1 MTDRDV
7 PLVVPCHGVTDE
19 GVRVGDTAREMEGR
33 GLVEV
38 VDDLDAIMAA
48 ARSGRAI
55 VALDGCA
62 AGCQAR
68 WLDAQGVRATS
79 RLKLPEPAG
88 AGGPETAAMPQRR
101 ARPLPPVA
109 LPALHPHRTNSLD
122 DYLLAVDALT
132 SPVVACGAVVDAPT
146 LAAHVAQILGVSRP
160 AAGEMI
166 GRLEKEGLV
175 FRGER
180 KEVLLTPSGR
190 TAADVLLRR
199 QRILEQFVV
208 ETLGYDVAD
217 CYEEARGLAPGFDQD
232 ALERLWL
239 ALGRPDRCPH
249 GRPIDAEEAR
259 RTARGLIAL
268 SAAQPGS
275 TVHVDRLDEGSPER
289 LRALGGAGIRP
300 GSVLSDVEVHD
311 AAGLVSFTGDEGR
324 EAISVSLAGSVLVR

>member
-1 MTDRDV
+1 MPDRDV
-7 PLVVPCHGVTDE
+7 PLVVPCHGLTDE
-19 GVRVGDTAREMEGR
+19 GVRVGDTAREMESR

-38 VDDLDAIMAA
+38 ADDLDAIMAA
-48 ARSGRAI
+48 ARSGRAV

-68 WLDAQGVRATS
+68 WLDAQGVRATGT
-79 RLKLPEPAG
+79 LGLPAPAD
-88 AGGPETAAMPQRR
+88 AGHLATMATPHKRP
-101 ARPLPPVA
+101 RPLPPSPPSA
-109 LPALHPHRTNSLD
+109 HPHRTNSLD

-132 SPVVACGAVVDAPT
+132 APVVECGAVVDAPT

-175 FRGER
+175 SRGER
-180 KEVLLTPSGR
+180 KEVLLTASGR
-190 TAADVLLRR
+190 SAADLLLRR
-199 QRILEQFVV
+199 QRILERFVV

-217 CYEEARGLAPGFDQD
+217 CYEEARGLAPGFDED

-249 GRPIDAEEAR
+249 GRPIDAEEGR
-259 RTARGLIAL
+259 RTARELIAL

-275 TVHVDRLDEGSPER
+275 TVHVDRLEEGNRER
-289 LRALGGAGIRP
+289 LQALGDAGIHP

-311 AAGLVSFTGDEGR
+311 AADLVSFTGDRGR

>member
-1 MTDRDV
+1 M
-7 PLVVPCHGVTDE
+7 TDE
-19 GVRVGDTAREMEGR
+19 GIRVGDTAQEMEGR

-55 VALDGCA
+55 VAFDGCA

-79 RLKLPEPAG
+79 TLKLPVSAG
-88 AGGPETAAMPQRR
+88 AAELENSTVRQRR

-109 LPALHPHRTNSLD
+109 VPSQTHRTNSLD

-132 SPVVACGAVVDAPT
+132 APVVECGAVVDAPT

-166 GRLEKEGLV
+166 GRLEKDGLV

-190 TAADVLLRR
+190 RAADVLLRR
-199 QRILEQFVV
+199 QRILERFVV
-208 ETLGYDVAD
+208 ETLGYDVAG
-217 CYEEARGLAPGFDQD
+217 CFEEARGLAPGFDED
-232 ALERLWL
+232 ALERLWH

-249 GRPIDAEEAR
+249 GRPVDPAEAR
-259 RTARGLIAL
+259 RTARDLIAL
-268 SAAQPGS
+268 SAAKPGS
-275 TVHVDRLDEGSPER
+275 TVRVDRLEEGNRER
-289 LRALGGAGIRP
+289 LQALDDAGVRP
-300 GSVLSDVEVHD
+300 GSVLTNVEVH
-311 AAGLVSFTGDEGR
+311 AAADLVSFTGDEGR
-324 EAISVSLAGSVLVR
+324 DAISVSLAGSVLVR

>member
-1 MTDRDV
+1 MTARDV

-19 GVRVGDTAREMEGR
+19 GVRVGETVREMEGR

-38 VDDLDAIMAA
+38 VDELDAIMAA

-55 VALDGCA
+55 VAFDGCA

-79 RLKLPEPAG
+79 SLKLPEPAS
-88 AGGPETAAMPQRR
+88 AGGPETAAMPHRR

-109 LPALHPHRTNSLD
+109 VPAHPNRTNSLD

-132 SPVVACGAVVDAPT
+132 APVVECGAVVDAPT

-175 FRGER
+175 FRGKR

-190 TAADVLLRR
+190 TAADALLRR
-199 QRILEQFVV
+199 QRILERFVV

-217 CYEEARGLAPGFDQD
+217 CYEEARGLAPGFDED

-259 RTARGLIAL
+259 RTARELIAL

-275 TVHVDRLDEGSPER
+275 TVHVDRLDEGNRER
-289 LRALGGAGIRP
+289 LRALGDAGIRP

-311 AAGLVSFTGDEGR
+311 AADLVSFTGDDGR

>member
-1 MTDRDV
+1 
-7 PLVVPCHGVTDE
+7 
-19 GVRVGDTAREMEGR
+19 MEDR

-38 VDDLDAIMAA
+38 VDDLEAIMAA

-68 WLDAQGVRATS
+68 WLDAQGVRSTS
-79 RLKLPEPAG
+79 TLKLPRPAG
-88 AGGPETAAMPQRR
+88 AGEPETAATHHRR
-101 ARPLPPVA
+101 ARPLPPLA
-109 LPALHPHRTNSLD
+109 LPAHLHRTNSLD

-132 SPVVACGAVVDAPT
+132 APVVECGAVVDAPT

-175 FRGER
+175 FRGEH
-180 KEVLLTPSGR
+180 KEVLLTQSGR
-190 TAADVLLRR
+190 SAADVLLRR
-199 QRILEQFVV
+199 QRILERFVV
-208 ETLGYDVAD
+208 ETLGYEVAD
-217 CYEEARGLAPGFDQD
+217 CYEEARRLAPGFDED

-259 RTARGLIAL
+259 RTARELVAL
-268 SAAQPGS
+268 SAAQRGS
-275 TVHVDRLDEGSPER
+275 TVHVDRLEEGNRER
-289 LRALGGAGIRP
+289 LQALGDAGIRP

-311 AAGLVSFTGDEGR
+311 AAGLVSFTGDDGR

>member
-1 MTDRDV
+1 
-7 PLVVPCHGVTDE
+7 VTDE
-19 GVRVGDTAREMEGR
+19 GARVDDTAREMEGR

-38 VDDLDAIMAA
+38 AEDLDAIMAA
-48 ARSGRAI
+48 ARSGRAV

-68 WLDAQGVRATS
+68 WLDAQGIRSTGT
-79 RLKLPEPAG
+79 LKLPDG
-88 AGGPETAAMPQRR
+88 ADAPTTATTLHRR
-101 ARPLPPVA
+101 SRPLPPVA
-109 LPALHPHRTNSLD
+109 PPAHTHRANSLD

-132 SPVVACGAVVDAPT
+132 APVVECGAVVDAPT

-190 TAADVLLRR
+190 RAADVLLRR
-199 QRILEQFVV
+199 QRILERFVV

-217 CYEEARGLAPGFDQD
+217 CYEEARGLAPGFDED
-232 ALERLWL
+232 PLERLWL

-249 GRPIDAEEAR
+249 GRPIDAAEAR
-259 RTARGLIAL
+259 RTARDLIAL
-268 SAAQPGS
+268 SATQPGA
-275 TVHVDRLDEGSPER
+275 TVRVDRLEEGNRER
-289 LRALGGAGIRP
+289 LQALDDAGIRP
-300 GSVLSDVEVHD
+300 GSVLTDVEVHP
-311 AAGLVSFTGDEGR
+311 AADLVSFTAEDGR
-324 EAISVSLAGSVLVR
+324 EAISVSLAGSVLVC

>member
-1 MTDRDV
+1 VLDRDA

-19 GVRVGDTAREMEGR
+19 GIRVDDHAREMERR

-38 VDDLDAIMAA
+38 AEDLDAIMAA
-48 ARSGRAI
+48 AGSGRAV

-68 WLDAQGVRATS
+68 WLDAQGVKATS
-79 RLKLPEPAG
+79 TLPQSAG
-88 AGGPETAAMPQRR
+88 AAELAAPAIPQRR
-101 ARPLPPVA
+101 SRPLPPVA
-109 LPALHPHRTNSLD
+109 AAAHAHRTNSLD

-132 SPVVACGAVVDAPT
+132 APVVECGAVVDAPT

-166 GRLEKEGLV
+166 GRLEKDGLV

-190 TAADVLLRR
+190 QAADVLLRR
-199 QRILEQFVV
+199 QRILERFVV

-217 CYEEARGLAPGFDQD
+217 CFEEARGLAPGFDEG
-232 ALERLWL
+232 ALERLWH
-239 ALGRPDRCPH
+239 ALGRPERCPH
-249 GRPIDAEEAR
+249 GRPVDPAEAR
-259 RTARGLIAL
+259 RTARDLIAL
-268 SAAQPGS
+268 SAAKPGS
-275 TVHVDRLDEGSPER
+275 TVHVDRLEEGNRER
-289 LRALGGAGIRP
+289 LHALDDAGIRP
-300 GSVLSDVEVHD
+300 GSVLTDVELH
-311 AAGLVSFTGDEGR
+311 AAADLVSFTGDDGR

>member
-1 MTDRDV
+1 MADRDV

-19 GVRVGDTAREMEGR
+19 GVRVGDAAREMEGR
-33 GLVEV
+33 GLVDV

-68 WLDAQGVRATS
+68 WLDAQGVRSTS
-79 RLKLPEPAG
+79 TLKLEPAG
-88 AGGPETAAMPQRR
+88 AGGPRTAAMPQRR
-101 ARPLPPVA
+101 ARRLPPVA
-109 LPALHPHRTNSLD
+109 PPAHPNRTNSLD

-132 SPVVACGAVVDAPT
+132 APVVACGAVVDAPT

-199 QRILEQFVV
+199 QRILEHFVV
-208 ETLGYDVAD
+208 ETLGYDLAD
-217 CYEEARGLAPGFDQD
+217 CHEEARGLAPGFDED

-239 ALGRPDRCPH
+239 ALGKPDRCPH

-259 RTARGLIAL
+259 RTARKLIAL

-275 TVHVDRLDEGSPER
+275 TVHVDRLDEGNRER
-289 LRALGGAGIRP
+289 LRALGDAGIRP
-300 GSVLSDVEVHD
+300 GSVLSDIEVHD
-311 AAGLVSFTGDEGR
+311 AAELVSFTGDDGR

>member
-1 MTDRDV
+1 MSGRVV

-19 GVRVGDTAREMEGR
+19 GVRVADTAREMEGR

-38 VDDLDAIMAA
+38 ADDFDAIMAA
-48 ARSGRAI
+48 ARSGRAV

-68 WLDAQGVRATS
+68 WLDAQGVRST
-79 RLKLPEPAG
+79 G
-88 AGGPETAAMPQRR
+88 TAAAPRR
-101 ARPLPPVA
+101 PRPLSRVVS
-109 LPALHPHRTNSLD
+109 PAQAHRTNSLD

-132 SPVVACGAVVDAPT
+132 APVVECGAVVDAPT
-146 LAAHVAQILGVSRP
+146 LAAHIAQILGVSRP

-190 TAADVLLRR
+190 RAADVLLRR
-199 QRILEQFVV
+199 QRILERFVV

-217 CYEEARGLAPGFDQD
+217 CYEEARGIAPGFDED

-259 RTARGLIAL
+259 RTARDLIAL
-268 SAAQPGS
+268 SATQPGA
-275 TVHVDRLDEGSPER
+275 TVRVDRLEEGNRER
-289 LRALGGAGIRP
+289 LQALDDAGIRP
-300 GSVLSDVEVHD
+300 GSVLTDVEVHS
-311 AAGLVSFTGDEGR
+311 AADLVSFTADDGR

>member
-1 MTDRDV
+1 
-7 PLVVPCHGVTDE
+7 VTDE
-19 GVRVGDTAREMEGR
+19 GVRVGDAAREMEGR
-33 GLVEV
+33 GLVDV

-48 ARSGRAI
+48 ARTGRAI

-68 WLDAQGVRATS
+68 WLDAQGVRSTS
-79 RLKLPEPAG
+79 TLKLEPAG
-88 AGGPETAAMPQRR
+88 AGGPGTAAMPQRR

-109 LPALHPHRTNSLD
+109 PPAHPNRTNSLD

-132 SPVVACGAVVDAPT
+132 APVVACGAVVDAPT

-199 QRILEQFVV
+199 QRILEHFVV
-208 ETLGYDVAD
+208 ETLGYDLAD
-217 CYEEARGLAPGFDQD
+217 CHEEARGLAPGFDETPSSGSGSRSKNPTAVPMDVRSTRRKRAGQP
-232 ALERLWL
+232 ASSSRCRPHNRARPCTSTGSMKEIGNGS
-239 ALGRPDRCPH
+239 GRSATRASAPGPSSPTSRSTT
-249 GRPIDAEEAR
+249 RPNSCRSPATTDAR
-259 RTARGLIAL
+259 R
-268 SAAQPGS
+268 SAS
-275 TVHVDRLDEGSPER
+275 RS
-289 LRALGGAGIRP
+289 RAPCSCADQLKP
-300 GSVLSDVEVHD
+300 
-311 AAGLVSFTGDEGR
+311 
-324 EAISVSLAGSVLVR
+324 

>member
-1 MTDRDV
+1 
-7 PLVVPCHGVTDE
+7 
-19 GVRVGDTAREMEGR
+19 MEDR
-33 GLVEV
+33 GLVQV
-38 VDDLDAIMAA
+38 ADDLDEIMAA
-48 ARSGRAI
+48 AQEGRTV

-68 WLDAQGVRATS
+68 WLEAQGVRATGT
-79 RLKLPEPAG
+79 LKLPETAG
-88 AGGPETAAMPQRR
+88 TGELGTTASPHSRS
-101 ARPLPPVA
+101 RPLPPMA
-109 LPALHPHRTNSLD
+109 APPHTHRTNSLD

-132 SPVVACGAVVDAPT
+132 APVVECGAVVDAPT

-175 FRGER
+175 FRAER
-180 KEVLLTPSGR
+180 KEVLLTPAGR
-190 TAADVLLRR
+190 RAADALLRR
-199 QRILEQFVV
+199 QRILERFVV

-217 CYEEARGLAPGFDQD
+217 CYEEARGLAPGFDED

-239 ALGRPDRCPH
+239 ALGKPDRCPH

-259 RTARGLIAL
+259 RTARELFAL

-275 TVHVDRLDEGSPER
+275 MVHVDRLEEGNRER
-289 LRALGGAGIRP
+289 LQALDDAGIRP

-311 AAGLVSFTGDEGR
+311 AAGLVSFTGDGGR
-324 EAISVSLAGSVLVR
+324 EAISVSLAGAVLVR

>member
-1 MTDRDV
+1 VLDRDA

-19 GVRVGDTAREMEGR
+19 GIRVDDHAREMERR

-38 VDDLDAIMAA
+38 AEDLDAIMAA
-48 ARSGRAI
+48 ARSGRAV

-68 WLDAQGVRATS
+68 WLDAQGVKATS
-79 RLKLPEPAG
+79 TLPQSAG
-88 AGGPETAAMPQRR
+88 AAELAAPAIPQRR
-101 ARPLPPVA
+101 SRPLPPVA
-109 LPALHPHRTNSLD
+109 AAPHAHRTNSLD

-132 SPVVACGAVVDAPT
+132 APVVECGAVVDAPT

-166 GRLEKEGLV
+166 GRLEKDGLV

-190 TAADVLLRR
+190 QAADVLLRR
-199 QRILEQFVV
+199 QRILERFVV

-217 CYEEARGLAPGFDQD
+217 CFEEARGLAPGFDED
-232 ALERLWL
+232 ALERLWD

-249 GRPIDAEEAR
+249 GRPVDPAEAR
-259 RTARGLIAL
+259 RTARDLIAL
-268 SAAQPGS
+268 SAATPGA
-275 TVHVDRLDEGSPER
+275 TVVVDRLDEGSRER
-289 LRALGGAGIRP
+289 VQALDDAGIRP
-300 GSVLSDVEVHD
+300 GSVLTDVEVHP
-311 AAGLVSFTGDEGR
+311 AADLVSFTGADGR